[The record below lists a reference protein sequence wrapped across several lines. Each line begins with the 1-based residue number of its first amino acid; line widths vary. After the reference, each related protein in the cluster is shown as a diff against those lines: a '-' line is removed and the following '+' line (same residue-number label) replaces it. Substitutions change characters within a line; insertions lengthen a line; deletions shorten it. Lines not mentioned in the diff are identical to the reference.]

1 MTTTIEGAFREFKSN
16 LEPTGLQKTTISS
29 RQQSVRDAVSKELS
43 VSDSF
48 LAGSYSRS
56 TMIAPL
62 KEADVDIFIILD
74 NEYFYH
80 YDGKNGGQAGLL
92 DLLKRALKRTY
103 TKTPDI
109 SRNGQAVTIT
119 FTDFIVDVVPAFDIK
134 GGGYLI
140 PNSISQNWISTDP
153 KKHVEM
159 WTAENQAH
167 NGNLVPLIKMIK
179 RWNKMINNY
188 FMSFHL
194 EVMVLQI
201 LYQVKITDFSS
212 GTGVT
217 RLGPIVI
224 TAEGLDLA
232 LSISLKCNAIILANL
247 ALLSTS
253 TIFSLAHAL
262 AHFRVPTK
270 MVQLIFFSWRYFHVI
285 DSEFHRMKQ
294 AIKVRGFEPG
304 SNLHTYRTYAYLIG
318 TLFIK
323 SLERGERVYKAM
335 LCRGFDGTFWLLSH
349 FRLQR
354 RDICLAGFTSAYLF
368 LIIGVEWI
376 NPCR

>member
-1 MTTTIEGAFREFKSN
+1 MTCERFASGKSI
-16 LEPTGLQKTTISS
+16 LHSADPRVKIL
-29 RQQSVRDAVSKELS
+29 
-43 VSDSF
+43 
-48 LAGSYSRS
+48 LAGGYAVVTVGLGS
-56 TMIAPL
+56 L
-62 KEADVDIFIILD
+62 EGQIFALS
-74 NEYFYH
+74 
-80 YDGKNGGQAGLL
+80 GGLL
-92 DLLKRALKRTY
+92 LVIAARLSFKEVFHRLFVVNLFILMLWLVLPWT
-103 TKTPDI
+103 TP
-109 SRNGQAVTIT
+109 
-119 FTDFIVDVVPAFDIK
+119 
-134 GGGYLI
+134 
-140 PNSISQNWISTDP
+140 
-153 KKHVEM
+153 
-159 WTAENQAH
+159 
-167 NGNLVPLIKMIK
+167 
-179 RWNKMINNY
+179 
-188 FMSFHL
+188 
-194 EVMVLQI
+194 
-201 LYQVKITDFSS
+201 

-262 AHFRVPTK
+262 AHLRVPTK

-294 AIKVRGFEPG
+294 AIKVRGFEPR

-349 FRLQR
+349 FRLHQR
-354 RDICLAGFTSAYLF
+354 DFYLAGFTSVYLF
-368 LIIGVEWI
+368 LIIGVDWI